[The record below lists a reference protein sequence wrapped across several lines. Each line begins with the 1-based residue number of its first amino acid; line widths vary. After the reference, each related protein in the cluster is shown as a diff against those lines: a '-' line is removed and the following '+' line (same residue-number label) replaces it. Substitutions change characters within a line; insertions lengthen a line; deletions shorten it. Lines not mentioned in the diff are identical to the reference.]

1 MIRDR
6 GRIKWTSLMLPE
18 HVKMLREWAEEEKW
32 EEEKTADEQAR
43 EEWDGILSQAVG
55 SRRKVRVNYFRNRR
69 YEMLTGVVRRS
80 DPLARTIELEAEGKT
95 IVLEREKIAGIDWE

>member
-6 GRIKWTSLMLPE
+6 GKIKWTAMMLPE

-43 EEWDGILSQAVG
+43 EEWDRILTQAVW
-55 SRRKVRVNYFRNRR
+55 SRRKVRINYFRNRR

-80 DPLARTIELEAEGKT
+80 DPIAHTIELETEGKT
-95 IVLEREKIAGIDWE
+95 VLLDLKKIAGIEWE